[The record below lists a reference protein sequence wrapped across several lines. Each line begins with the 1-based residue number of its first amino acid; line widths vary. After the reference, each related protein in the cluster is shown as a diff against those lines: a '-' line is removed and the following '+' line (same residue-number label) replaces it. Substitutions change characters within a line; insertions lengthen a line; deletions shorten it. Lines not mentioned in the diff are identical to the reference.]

1 MHFIWVSR
9 YLAFSTKVI
18 IRDNI
23 LSYCKTL
30 SMGPTP
36 GIEPATFRSAVK
48 RSTDWANPAAV
59 GNSKRF
65 GFYYMR
71 RRRNLTPVINVCE
84 AAPIALVLDPYG
96 LNELPEVWSLKFE
109 VY

>member
-1 MHFIWVSR
+1 MSVKV
-9 YLAFSTKVI
+9 FSTKVL

-30 SMGPTP
+30 SIGPIP

-59 GNSKRF
+59 SKHPKRF

-71 RRRNLTPVINVCE
+71 PRRNLTPVINVCE
-84 AAPIALVLDPYG
+84 AAPIGLVLDPYG

>member
-1 MHFIWVSR
+1 MSVKV
-9 YLAFSTKVI
+9 FSTKVV

-30 SMGPTP
+30 SIGPTP
-36 GIEPATFRSAVK
+36 GIEPATICSAVK
-48 RSTDWANPAAV
+48 RSTDWANPTAV
-59 GNSKRF
+59 GKHPTRF

-71 RRRNLTPVINVCE
+71 RRRNLTQVINVCE
-84 AAPIALVLDPYG
+84 AAPIGLVLDPYG
-96 LNELPEVWSLKFE
+96 LNELAEVWSVKFE

>member
-1 MHFIWVSR
+1 MSVKV
-9 YLAFSTKVI
+9 FSTRVL

-30 SMGPTP
+30 SIGPTP
-36 GIEPATFRSAVK
+36 GTEPATLRSVVK
-48 RSTDWANPAAV
+48 RSTDWANPTAV
-59 GNSKRF
+59 GKHPKTF
-65 GFYYMR
+65 GFYYKR

-84 AAPIALVLDPYG
+84 AAPIGRVLDPYG